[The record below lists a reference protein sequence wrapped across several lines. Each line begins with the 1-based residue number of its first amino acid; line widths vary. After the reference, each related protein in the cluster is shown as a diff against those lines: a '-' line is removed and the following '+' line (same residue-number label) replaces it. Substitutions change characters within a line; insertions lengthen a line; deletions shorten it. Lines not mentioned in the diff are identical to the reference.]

1 MNWGQIGTEI
11 IIGFAGILI
20 TALGAYVTYLINKYV
35 KNQEVK
41 EIINSLHQ
49 LVRDSVLEV
58 YQTFVEELKDK
69 DLFDKNAQKLAL
81 ERCLELIRVNMPQRV
96 KTWLEANVG
105 DITAYL
111 KSLIEAQIGSLKNS
125 GGKK

>member
-11 IIGFAGILI
+11 MIGLAGILI

-69 DLFDKNAQKLAL
+69 DMFDKNAQKLAL
-81 ERCLELIRVNMPQRV
+81 ERCLELIRVNMSQRV

>member
-11 IIGFAGILI
+11 IIGIVGVLI
-20 TALGAYVTYLINKYV
+20 SALSIYVSYLINKYV
-35 KNQEVK
+35 KNQK
-41 EIINSLHQ
+41 IKDILNSLHQ

-58 YQTFVEELKDK
+58 YQVYVQELKDNDK
-69 DLFDKNAQKLAL
+69 FDKSAQKKAL
-81 ERCLELIRVNMPQRV
+81 ERCLQLIRTNMSNDV

-111 KSLIEAQIGSLKNS
+111 KSLIEAQIGLLKNS
-125 GGKK
+125 GGK